1 MLERLGANLLQY
13 AGLDSLRE
21 RFTIGEFWWA
31 VGMASA
37 AAFCL
42 GIVLVLVTGGVKC

>member
-1 MLERLGANLLQY
+1 MLDRLGAKLLQY
-13 AGLDSLRE
+13 AGLDSRKE

-37 AAFCL
+37 AAFCM
-42 GIVLVLVTGGVKC
+42 GTVLVLVTGGVKC